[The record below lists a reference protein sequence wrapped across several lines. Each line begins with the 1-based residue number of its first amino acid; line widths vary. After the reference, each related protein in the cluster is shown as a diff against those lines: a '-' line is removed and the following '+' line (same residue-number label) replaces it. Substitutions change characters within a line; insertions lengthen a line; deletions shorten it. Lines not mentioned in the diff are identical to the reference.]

1 MPMNIAATPSERE
14 MSAMLMPFMT
24 PAFAS
29 PFPEFPLPFPEF
41 PPRPGIPVGPV
52 ESSSEGVVRPLPPV
66 RPVVVG
72 EPPVAPPP
80 KPALLQIC
88 ATSIKRDMQ

>member
-1 MPMNIAATPSERE
+1 
-14 MSAMLMPFMT
+14 
-24 PAFAS
+24 
-29 PFPEFPLPFPEF
+29 
-41 PPRPGIPVGPV
+41 
-52 ESSSEGVVRPLPPV
+52 
-66 RPVVVG
+66 VVVG